1 MKRLLILTATGFFSI
16 MVCQAQNTKPVQAAN
31 ASNMGQL
38 HNGPV
43 KNISIGN
50 MMYAQKVIQAWKDFD
65 NNTLDKI
72 EDLMADDV
80 VATFPDGSMVKG
92 KDNWIKMIKD
102 YRNNFT
108 SVTSTVMACTTLKS
122 PDDPEHEVVTVW
134 GEENDT
140 NKDGTTMKTHLNEVW
155 FFNKQGKVVMFHQ
168 MAAKDQPDKK
178 N

>member
-1 MKRLLILTATGFFSI
+1 MKRLLILTATGFFSM

-31 ASNMGQL
+31 ATSMGQL

-43 KNISIGN
+43 HNISIGN
-50 MMYAQKVIQAWKDFD
+50 MMYAQKVIQLWKDYD
-65 NNTLDKI
+65 NNTMDNVG
-72 EDLMADDV
+72 DLLADDV

-92 KDNWIKMIKD
+92 KDNFVKMIKD
-102 YRNNFT
+102 YRNSFS
-108 SVTSTVMACTTLKS
+108 SVSSTIMACTTLKS
-122 PDDPEHEVVTVW
+122 PDDPEHEVVSVW

-140 NKDGTTMKTHLNEVW
+140 SKDGTTVKTHLNEVW

-168 MAAKDQPDKK
+168 MAAKDAMDKK